1 MTQFNDMLAPP
12 PIKLPEDLVP
22 TPITESVVLA
32 HPASPLAWA
41 TLAEEKIAA
50 ATTAPNDP
58 EVQAVGLRLCPHRL
72 SSQLGPAAR
81 QWLEGLG
88 SGTVFASAESGR
100 VACDRCAGP
109 GIRDDWRP
117 GRV

>member
-50 ATTAPNDP
+50 ATTAPDDP
-58 EVQAVGLRLCPHRL
+58 EVQAVAYAYARTGYHR
-72 SSQLGPAAR
+72 S
-81 QWLEGLG
+81 
-88 SGTVFASAESGR
+88 
-100 VACDRCAGP
+100 
-109 GIRDDWRP
+109 
-117 GRV
+117 

>member
-12 PIKLPEDLVP
+12 PIKLPEDPVP

-50 ATTAPNDP
+50 ATATPDDP
-58 EVQAVGLRLCPHRL
+58 ATQAVAYAYARTGYHR
-72 SSQLGPAAR
+72 S
-81 QWLEGLG
+81 LEGLG

-100 VACDRCAGP
+100 VSCDCCAGP
-109 GIRDDWRP
+109 GIRNDW
-117 GRV
+117 

>member
-50 ATTAPNDP
+50 ATTAPNQG
-58 EVQAVGLRLCPHRL
+58 VLRAI
-72 SSQLGPAAR
+72 AALAR
-81 QWLEGLG
+81 
-88 SGTVFASAESGR
+88 ASAMIGDQAEY
-100 VACDRCAGP
+100 DRCRQMLSDADP
-109 GIRDDWRP
+109 DCVAPLLDELRENR
-117 GRV
+117 

>member
-50 ATTAPNDP
+50 ATTAPDDP
-58 EVQAVGLRLCPHRL
+58 EVQAVAYAYARTGYHRSL
-72 SSQLGPAAR
+72 DPAAR

-88 SGTVFASAESGR
+88 SSTVFASAESGC
-100 VACDRCAGP
+100 VACDRCAGRHP
-109 GIRDDWRP
+109 R
-117 GRV
+117 